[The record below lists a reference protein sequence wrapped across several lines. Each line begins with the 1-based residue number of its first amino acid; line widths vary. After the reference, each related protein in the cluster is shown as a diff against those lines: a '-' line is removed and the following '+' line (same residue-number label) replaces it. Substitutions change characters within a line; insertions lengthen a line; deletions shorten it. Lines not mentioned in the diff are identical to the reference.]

1 MDALTKSIIEKGAS
15 VAKEVNANA
24 ILLYADVID
33 DPEKARRLFDGCGDL
48 VIVTYRDE
56 EYDKAKL
63 VSDKIVQV
71 PAVSLTRI
79 GQMKMA
85 VLIACSKKVLK
96 KGDVIVC
103 LAGIDHSGTLDTLLV
118 MDIGG
123 GFELFGG
130 AEDEKLYAAAMPGVF
145 QRVIELASKIG
156 VEGREGKPVG
166 AIFAIG
172 DTEKVMQN
180 SKQMILNPVKGY
192 SREERNILDPA
203 LEETVKELSTIDGAF
218 VITADGVIEAV
229 GRYLI
234 PSDMSATLPQGLG
247 ARHQAAASIT
257 KATDALA
264 VAVSE
269 STGNVSVFKGG
280 EIVMEIEKPRRQAGP
295 PIP

>member
-1 MDALTKSIIEKGAS
+1 MDRLTKSIIEKGTS
-15 VAKEVNANA
+15 VAREIKAGA
-24 ILLYADVID
+24 ILVYADVLD
-33 DPEKARRLFDGCGDL
+33 DPKEAKQLFDGCGDL
-48 VIVTYRDE
+48 VIVTYRDQE
-56 EYDKAKL
+56 LEKAKL
-63 VSDKIVQV
+63 ISDKVVEV

-79 GQMKMA
+79 GQIKMA
-85 VLIACSKKVLK
+85 VLIACSKKMLK
-96 KGDVIVC
+96 KGDIIVC
-103 LAGIDHSGTLDTLLV
+103 LAGIDHSKTLDTLLV
-118 MDIGG
+118 MEIGG

-130 AEDEKLYAAAMPGVF
+130 EEEQLGGAAMPVVF
-145 QRVIELASKIG
+145 QKVVELASKIG

-166 AIFAIG
+166 TIFVIG
-172 DTEKVMQN
+172 DTENVLKN

-192 SREERNILDPA
+192 SREERNILDPK

-218 VITADGVIEAV
+218 VITSDGVIEAA

-234 PSDMSATLPQGLG
+234 PADMGAKLPQGLG

-257 KATDALA
+257 EVTDALA

-269 STGNVSVFKGG
+269 STGNVSVFKSG